1 MGKRPLKKLLCRC
14 NHLLRVASWIVPRGQ
29 RVEWLREWQGEVW
42 HWGHFLMESGRLSG
56 RTEQE
61 LLRHCWGAF
70 ADATWHRFNRVAVLR
85 FMHEWPRTPRFCIF
99 AILVVLVLLLP
110 GDPVSIFSG
119 FIAPPPYADSD
130 HLMTVF
136 VPGRPTWLAPEL
148 LRDWVFQ
155 LSRETPLISGGAAY
169 AWRPSRVRGPSGT
182 ESILSARVTPGLFGL
197 LGVRPS
203 LGRTIQETDLSSC
216 GSCVVLSDAL
226 WRSQFHSDQRVIGRS
241 LFLDGR
247 QVEIIGVLPPHCRLA
262 GREIGVFSPF
272 GTGSRPLL
280 PMYEW
285 PGALLRVPTGADP
298 VKARK
303 ELEAVIDQ
311 ADSMPA
317 NTKLGII
324 SVKDLEYEF
333 LESCLTWFAFIFLF
347 LLVLMWGPFARLVTT
362 GPHGNARD
370 GFRWWVFFAVKSTL
384 LLMTVL
390 IICLE
395 LVHLA
400 GLGSGRSRQPFIS
413 AGAMWLFWVGATL
426 ALTWSIR
433 DHLGRC
439 RSCLK
444 RFGAKVNLG
453 NAGDLFLE
461 RTGTELVCDGG
472 HGILHIPLMPDSC
485 VDSERWTYFDESWS
499 ALFGKREEGFSR
511 SHLMFLPP
519 RTTWEEDDDD

>member
-1 MGKRPLKKLLCRC
+1 MGECPLKKLLRWC
-14 NHLLRVASWIVPRGQ
+14 NHLLRLASWIVPRGQ
-29 RVEWLREWQGEVW
+29 RVEWLREWEGEVW

-56 RTEQE
+56 RTEKE

-70 ADATWHRFNRVAVLR
+70 ADATWDRFNRVAVLS
-85 FMHEWPRTPRFCIF
+85 FVHEWPRTPRFCIL
-99 AILVVLVLLLP
+99 AILAVLVMLLA
-110 GDPVSIFSG
+110 GDAASIFSG

-136 VPGRPTWLAPEL
+136 VPGRPWLAPEF

-169 AWRPSRVRGPSGT
+169 AWRPSLVRGPSGT

-197 LGVRPS
+197 LGVHSS
-203 LGRTIQETDLSSC
+203 LGRTFQETDLSSC
-216 GSCVVLSDAL
+216 GDCAVLSDAV
-226 WRSQFHSDQRVIGRS
+226 WRSQFHSDGNVIGRS

-247 QVEIIGVLPPHCRLA
+247 QVQIVGVLPPHCRLA

-285 PGALLRVPTGADP
+285 PGALLRVPTGVDP
-298 VKARK
+298 MKARK
-303 ELEAVIDQ
+303 ELETVINQ
-311 ADSMPA
+311 AASMPA

-333 LESCLTWFAFIFLF
+333 LESCLTWFTFAFLI
-347 LLVLMWGPFARLVTT
+347 LLTLMWGPVARLVTT
-362 GPHGNARD
+362 GPRGNVRD
-370 GFRWWVFFAVKSTL
+370 GFRWWVFFAVKSAL

-395 LVHLA
+395 LVHMA
-400 GLGSGRSRQPFIS
+400 GLRSGGTTQPVIS
-413 AGAMWLFWVGATL
+413 EGAMWLFWVGATM

-444 RFGAKVNLG
+444 RFGAQVNLG
-453 NAGDLFLE
+453 SAGHFFLE

-472 HGILHIPLMPDSC
+472 HGILHIPLMQSSC
-485 VDSERWTYFDESWS
+485 VDSERWTYLDDSWS
-499 ALFGKREEGFSR
+499 ALFGKREEGFSG
-511 SHLMFLPP
+511 SQLIFLPR
-519 RTTWEEDDDD
+519 RTNWEEDDDD

>member
-14 NHLLRVASWIVPRGQ
+14 NHVLRVASWIVPRGQ

-42 HWGHFLMESGRLSG
+42 HWGHFLMESGRLGG

-85 FMHEWPRTPRFCIF
+85 FMREWPRTPRFCIF

-155 LSRETPLISGGAAY
+155 LSRETPLISGSAAY
-169 AWRPSRVRGPSGT
+169 AWRPSRVRGPAGT

-216 GSCVVLSDAL
+216 ASCVVLSDAL

-311 ADSMPA
+311 ADSMAA

-324 SVKDLEYEF
+324 SVKDVEYEF
-333 LESCLTWFAFIFLF
+333 LEFC
-347 LLVLMWGPFARLVTT
+347 
-362 GPHGNARD
+362 
-370 GFRWWVFFAVKSTL
+370 
-384 LLMTVL
+384 
-390 IICLE
+390 
-395 LVHLA
+395 
-400 GLGSGRSRQPFIS
+400 
-413 AGAMWLFWVGATL
+413 
-426 ALTWSIR
+426 LTWSIR

-472 HGILHIPLMPDSC
+472 HGILHLPLMQDSC

-511 SHLMFLPP
+511 SHLIFLPP
-519 RTTWEEDDDD
+519 RSTWEEDDDD